1 MCAIS
6 AIAQPS
12 YAIEPSLFRVILR
25 SAIPFGKHSVGL
37 AYINQPEDRIQVWKR
52 ACHPN
57 TALYV
62 NTRRFETVREHR
74 DMLFHTRWAT
84 HGRIVD
90 ETAHPYTHIQADG
103 TPLVYCHNG
112 IIQNYRQLQ
121 ETCEVDSQCL
131 GHLIESRELY
141 KAQGSVGLVW
151 LQADGL
157 YAYRHSQKL
166 SALHMRR
173 NGVQTTLVL
182 SKPDQVEDVS
192 MAAAKLG
199 WYCTRIPLTEHTTYK
214 VRPNGVTAMWR
225 SEAPAQAPR
234 RWYGAAPVH

>member
-6 AIAQPS
+6 AIAQTS

-37 AYINQPEDRIQVWKR
+37 AYINKPLDRIQVWKR

-112 IIQNYRQLQ
+112 IIQNYRALH
-121 ETCEVDSQCL
+121 ETCEVDSHCL
-131 GHLIESRELY
+131 GHLIESRELF

-157 YAYRHSQKL
+157 YAYRHRQTL

-182 SKPDQVEDVS
+182 SKADQVEVVS

-199 WYCTRIPLTEHTTYK
+199 WCCTHIPLTEHTAYK
-214 VRPNGVTAMWR
+214 VRPGGVTAMWR
-225 SEAPAQAPR
+225 SEAPARAPSIQR
-234 RWYGAAPVH
+234 VQVR